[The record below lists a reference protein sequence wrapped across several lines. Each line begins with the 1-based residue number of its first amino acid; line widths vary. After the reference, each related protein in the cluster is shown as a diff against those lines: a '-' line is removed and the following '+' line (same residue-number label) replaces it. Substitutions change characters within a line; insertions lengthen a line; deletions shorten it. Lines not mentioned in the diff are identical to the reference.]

1 MQPPRPTPAPNA
13 GVTDSD
19 TRFLAEP
26 RIGVLITSRDDG
38 RPLGVPVWFD
48 WNGAAVEMFSAA
60 DAPKTRRLRRAPFAS
75 LLVTN
80 RGGEPEHW
88 VAFDGTVTISPEG
101 GLALAERLAARYW
114 DLEQPAHAE
123 TLAGWRAHPEAFCRL
138 TLTPELIRTGR

>member
-60 DAPKTRRLRRAPFAS
+60 DAPKTRRLRRAPHGPVGH
-75 LLVTN
+75 LLRLLRPV
-80 RGGEPEHW
+80 
-88 VAFDGTVTISPEG
+88 EG
-101 GLALAERLAARYW
+101 RRAR
-114 DLEQPAHAE
+114 
-123 TLAGWRAHPEAFCRL
+123 TL
-138 TLTPELIRTGR
+138 RTH